1 MSAVGSE
8 VPTGDPGIAYSF
20 EFFPPKS
27 EDGEVALW
35 DTMRRLEPL
44 APRFV
49 SVTYGAGGSTRD
61 RTIRLTARIAAETS
75 LTPVAHLTC
84 VGHTVE
90 ELRRI
95 IGQYA
100 DAGVRHVLA
109 LRGDP
114 PGGPRAAWEAT
125 PGGFTHAVELVEL
138 IRSLGDFEIGVA
150 AFPEGHPASLDRDA
164 DARVLALKQ
173 QAGATFAITQFFF
186 RLEDYADLL
195 ERSRAHGV
203 TMPIIPGLMPVTNV
217 AQIQRFA
224 ELSGAAFPPSLA
236 ERFHRVADDQD
247 AVVELGVQVATELG
261 RQLLDIGAPGL
272 HFYTL
277 NRSSATRQVH
287 ARLQAMF
294 AGPVTA

>member
-1 MSAVGSE
+1 MIS
-8 VPTGDPGIAYSF
+8 DPGIAYSF

-35 DTMRRLEPL
+35 DTMRRLEAL
-44 APRFV
+44 QPRFV

-125 PGGFTHAVELVEL
+125 AGGLTHAVDLVEL

-150 AFPEGHPASLDRDA
+150 AFPEGHPASLERDA

-186 RLEDYADLL
+186 RLEDYAED
-195 ERSRAHGV
+195 RKS
-203 TMPIIPGLMPVTNV
+203 
-217 AQIQRFA
+217 
-224 ELSGAAFPPSLA
+224 
-236 ERFHRVADDQD
+236 
-247 AVVELGVQVATELG
+247 VV
-261 RQLLDIGAPGL
+261 
-272 HFYTL
+272 
-277 NRSSATRQVH
+277 
-287 ARLQAMF
+287 
-294 AGPVTA
+294 